1 MAGPWEQFQSTEQG
15 PWSQFA
21 AVPPPSPEKQSAF
34 RQIAD
39 VPLGIAK
46 GAVQGVR
53 MIADAFGAGSDTSK
67 TIKSAETYLADLMS
81 AQAKNDQQEISR
93 IMKDAEDKGVLD
105 QVKAGIKAFTV
116 APIDTLS
123 SALGTAAPVIAGALG
138 AKVLGAGALL
148 TTGVSALTGAGM
160 GAGTIKGSI
169 YEETKKTLKEAGAS
183 EQDAE
188 ARAQLAQQYNGKNL
202 DQILLGTVLGGAAA
216 VGPLE
221 KGGAAI
227 LARRILGKTGTE
239 ATETVAGQAAK
250 GAVRRRLEAGALE
263 AVPEAVQAGQEQVAQ
278 NIALQ
283 REGFDVPTFRGAA
296 GAMTL
301 EALAGAGLGATVG
314 GGKPAV
320 APEVPPAP
328 PVAPPPVAPPPAA
341 PEAEAPVAAPPV
353 PPAGPTPEELARI
366 QDEHETAIIEGL
378 IAQDVE
384 MARAKQLAEQR
395 AQEQSEAE
403 FLESGIKET
412 DRRVREGRI
421 FARVQDLIDRNIPFA
436 STAINDINQ
445 KFGVINEAPLT
456 EEERARVENIMGMV
470 STFTNFVN
478 LPVLAPKPMDPFAE
492 NQQMEALIRER
503 TERGQAQPIRTAPA
517 APSPSVQET
526 PVSQGVGEGP
536 AVRPPSGVK
545 PSVAEDSELVTPAPA
560 VEAAA
565 PVVEEPSVEAP
576 APKVG
581 DLVKL
586 TVPGVGGPIGRA
598 GKIERLLPN
607 GDVEIR
613 TQQGEIVSKSPE
625 QVTVVTPAPA
635 DTKAKAPTV
644 EAAAPVVEESAVPA
658 APAPNVEIAAPKE
671 NYTSIPTGLVA
682 NGYTRLERSNP
693 RRFKEFGTWEKDG
706 VRISVSSN
714 VLMPERGAVTKYAAD
729 EGEIT
734 LEALLVD
741 PDQRQKGK
749 AREALNLVTNLADDL
764 GVELYLEPVQLE
776 KGAGMNADQ
785 LRNFYASAGFE
796 PTDKSGKVMVRKPR
810 KSEDV
815 SQTAPAAPTV
825 EAAAPKAEA
834 PPTLDTT
841 GITKAAGRHPQVQAA
856 AKLLQEKKMSREEF
870 EKYVDAYKPIE
881 TIKAETLYPPS
892 SVESMVKAIRG
903 EENKKKINI
912 PIADGIRV
920 GLRMDLPAR
929 DQGVPVVSIH
939 EGKPN
944 DDPKT
949 GKPYKSSGKVIGYGS
964 TGYIKDVFFAPRDQE
979 KSLVMGIEPVKNP
992 LQTAEGTW
1000 VNLSPEE
1007 TYTRVKELMKDPAWK
1022 QVGFDPARHGYFYDR
1037 KTREPVVS
1045 ASEMYQVGQFLLAK
1059 DVEYAPKENYLYSVE
1074 PTVKSDRLPSY
1085 KRGVENLRKRWEKGD
1100 LTSDEFAARVDIL
1113 AKQVEMAE
1121 LAKEKS
1127 SRERGADF
1135 LRQRLLEAK
1144 RRGELSPEAVDFAE
1158 WFILQNPALV
1168 DDLGISIRTPKE
1180 DGVGGMYSSYGRVM
1194 YLMKER
1200 GSDQTVVH
1208 EILHH
1213 LERMMP
1219 KEVQSAIRK
1228 TWIKSLMEAQ
1238 KNAKTDAEKQFFKNL
1253 TDFHFGF
1260 GSRSLMKSA
1269 IDAIK
1274 NGDVS
1279 KDLYQYTSPSEFWA
1293 ENGSEIMRGRFDV
1306 KGSVLGRLK
1315 QWLSELKE
1323 KARSLFG
1330 LENKA
1335 AIIRSLDSLSKG
1347 DGKFVS
1353 KTLLDEGT
1361 EPKLSV
1367 TQQGTP
1373 GEQAISIVNQ
1383 MKMGIPPAKPTFG
1396 QQTIAILKGEQ
1407 QLPTLDLKTAKEVAM
1422 KFSDTFEKNIFSA
1435 DAAFENAVRR
1445 GVREAVKDNDKV
1457 IGLVLQAGQSQT
1469 VNIDNVVSRGIIEGA
1484 SEYNEDMQKWQSV
1497 QKKENLKAQTAKLE
1511 EISKKYNLPLDEVK
1525 SVAHAYLVTKRLPGI
1540 LERNAKF
1547 TAEIDAEQK
1556 TAKPDRKKIEELKA
1570 LLVYV
1575 SPTQQAQMEP
1585 GQSLVKLIPEL
1596 EQVSDIWQGMRKN
1609 TIKTMV
1615 EGGLWSEE
1623 YAESMLDNIDYVPYF
1638 RVEQL
1643 EEDAGPL
1650 EFVRGLQV
1658 KSKEHRLKGSD
1669 SPVNDVFDNQVRW
1682 MQYAMSRTMRAHK
1695 ARQMI
1700 DVAKDIDIGGRKM
1713 AVKVTEQERGMNI
1726 VRIYRDGKQ
1735 EMWDVADPNFID
1747 AFAAIQNVSIPMFK
1761 WAAKAAEILRNTVV
1775 LYPLFSVAQ
1784 VPQDSFAAMFT
1795 SGLKP
1800 QHALKIPY
1808 LAVQEFIKT
1817 ISKTS
1822 ATHNELKKF
1831 GVVGAR
1837 DFSAD
1842 VMRKDAEIEAG
1853 LKQPK
1858 GVWGKTKEILEHV
1871 AMAGDN
1877 AVRQATYIASKQQG
1891 LSEKEALEKAF
1902 EIFNVR
1908 RRGTSKALNLAGQ
1921 TIPFFYAYL
1930 AAQRVAYRTIT
1941 GVGTSPTE
1949 RKAALTTLAAT
1960 SASVMVLS
1968 MIYAMMVG
1976 DDEDYADTPAAVRDR
1991 TLTIP
1996 GTGGVRIPL
2005 RPDFFLF
2012 PKIIAEHTYQL
2023 ITDKGYEDGAKFR
2036 TSMFDA
2042 LVNATLSP
2050 TPIPQIVKP
2059 ILEVAINYDFF
2070 QGKPLIGTFEKN
2082 KDLERQFRDT
2092 TSELAKLFGKTGMVS
2107 PIAVDHLI
2115 RGMLGSFGGLMLY
2128 GTNMF
2133 LHSDPDVPRPE
2144 MSANEMLA
2152 ALPGTAGFLKRPQ
2165 ESALK
2170 NDFFVL
2176 RDEVEKAANTF
2187 NDIKT
2192 RSPEGIQ
2199 AFLEDEKN
2207 AIRLGMAKGVDKI
2220 NRHLSDIRRRMTIIT
2235 NMPESQMPADEKAE
2249 NIRELRELEREI
2261 LRSVNVKELREM
2273 AKI

>member
-1 MAGPWEQFQSTEQG
+1 MPTLSEILRDPNYINANEATKRAIFERHAPLDQNYTGANEAT
-15 PWSQFA
+15 QFA
-21 AVPPPSPEKQSAF
+21 IRQRFGVEGFGAPVASPPPEKQSAF

-81 AQAKNDQQEISR
+81 AQAKNDQQEIAR

-169 YEETKKTLKEAGAS
+169 YEETKNALKEAGAS

-188 ARAQLAQQYNGKNL
+188 ARAKLAQEYGGKNL

-227 LARRILGKTGTE
+227 LARRILGKTGAE
-239 ATETVAGQAAK
+239 STETVAGQAAK

-263 AVPEAVQAGQEQVAQ
+263 AVPEAIQAGQEQVAT

-283 REGFDVPTFRGAA
+283 REGFDVPTFRGAVSSA
-296 GAMTL
+296 TL
-301 EALAGAGLGATVG
+301 EGLAGAGLGATVG

-320 APEVPPAP
+320 APEVPPAVP
-328 PVAPPPVAPPPAA
+328 PVSPPPAA
-341 PEAEAPVAAPPV
+341 EVPPVTPESEAPPVAEVPAAPTSVTPEFLTELGIKPTAAVAKRIKGKSFDDPAVATELETYANKYATEESKPKILEFVQSLKPPVEAPVETPVTPVAETPVTPTVETPVAAAPPV
-353 PPAGPTPEELARI
+353 QPAVTTTAPSAPETPPPMATPEGTKFTF
-366 QDEHETAIIEGL
+366 ETAKGSQYFVFEDGTTQRNKAPRPEHPSDQGVKERTARTIYVDGDASRLSAAGVTGMEGARVIIDDDGTASLVWKNPQTGALGSSAVSSKIKFYTEPAVG
-378 IAQDVE
+378 
-384 MARAKQLAEQR
+384 R
-395 AQEQSEAE
+395 SP
-403 FLESGIKET
+403 LELWSRTEVAG
-412 DRRVREGRI
+412 REGY
-421 FARVQDLIDRNIPFA
+421 
-436 STAINDINQ
+436 S
-445 KFGVINEAPLT
+445 
-456 EEERARVENIMGMV
+456 GMHAGNKIV
-470 STFTNFVN
+470 K
-478 LPVLAPKPMDPFAE
+478 LAPIETKAPAVETKPSVAAPA
-492 NQQMEALIRER
+492 
-503 TERGQAQPIRTAPA
+503 TPAPA
-517 APSPSVQET
+517 AP
-526 PVSQGVGEGP
+526 
-536 AVRPPSGVK
+536 K
-545 PSVAEDSELVTPAPA
+545 AEA
-560 VEAAA
+560 
-565 PVVEEPSVEAP
+565 
-576 APKVG
+576 
-581 DLVKL
+581 
-586 TVPGVGGPIGRA
+586 
-598 GKIERLLPN
+598 
-607 GDVEIR
+607 
-613 TQQGEIVSKSPE
+613 
-625 QVTVVTPAPA
+625 
-635 DTKAKAPTV
+635 
-644 EAAAPVVEESAVPA
+644 PA
-658 APAPNVEIAAPKE
+658 APAVK
-671 NYTSIPTGLVA
+671 
-682 NGYTRLERSNP
+682 
-693 RRFKEFGTWEKDG
+693 
-706 VRISVSSN
+706 
-714 VLMPERGAVTKYAAD
+714 
-729 EGEIT
+729 
-734 LEALLVD
+734 
-741 PDQRQKGK
+741 
-749 AREALNLVTNLADDL
+749 
-764 GVELYLEPVQLE
+764 
-776 KGAGMNADQ
+776 
-785 LRNFYASAGFE
+785 
-796 PTDKSGKVMVRKPR
+796 
-810 KSEDV
+810 
-815 SQTAPAAPTV
+815 
-825 EAAAPKAEA
+825 AAAPKAEA
-834 PPTLDTT
+834 PAAPEIAPLQEAYNKAKSALDAI
-841 GITKAAGRHPQVQAA
+841 GPEPAKPSPENRYFGSKGREGAAPELVRAYDEKVKAYNSWRRKYSKLKKEEVEASNVLFRAKQAQERKSLGGERAQVQAFEQTLRNLLNKFGLKDVGLKILDGMTDSGSYA
-856 AKLLQEKKMSREEF
+856 AQIIRIAADAANPVRTLRHEAIHALRELGFFTDAQWKSLSKMAKDKWIDQYLKQRNVDGKPLKAGEESRYDAYMREYNGDMEKITEEAVSDAFADFDATKPPAGMLQALLKRMKDLFQSIKSALTKVESPEQIFGKVEKGELKEGAREAKGEAKSLRDRATANFRRWFGDSKVVDEKGEPLVMYHGTGADIDAFRGRGRFYFAEKPEYAASFAGKYLDEYRRPNIMPVYLSVQNPLDLTSLGGEFVSTDDIVSALKSAGANKTAQAVKDRQF
-870 EKYVDAYKPIE
+870 EKYGRK
-881 TIKAETLYPPS
+881 
-892 SVESMVKAIRG
+892 
-903 EENKKKINI
+903 
-912 PIADGIRV
+912 
-920 GLRMDLPAR
+920 
-929 DQGVPVVSIH
+929 QGVNVWELWH
-939 EGKPN
+939 ESPIREAVK
-944 DDPKT
+944 DD
-949 GKPYKSSGKVIGYGS
+949 
-964 TGYIKDVFFAPRDQE
+964 
-979 KSLVMGIEPVKNP
+979 
-992 LQTAEGTW
+992 
-1000 VNLSPEE
+1000 
-1007 TYTRVKELMKDPAWK
+1007 
-1022 QVGFDPARHGYFYDR
+1022 GFDGVIQIEQA
-1037 KTREPVVS
+1037 
-1045 ASEMYQVGQFLLAK
+1045 AK
-1059 DVEYAPKENYLYSVE
+1059 DESSMHESRVVMVFN
-1074 PTVKSDRLPSY
+1074 PTQ
-1085 KRGVENLRKRWEKGD
+1085 
-1100 LTSDEFAARVDIL
+1100 I
-1113 AKQVEMAE
+1113 
-1121 LAKEKS
+1121 
-1127 SRERGADF
+1127 
-1135 LRQRLLEAK
+1135 
-1144 RRGELSPEAVDFAE
+1144 
-1158 WFILQNPALV
+1158 
-1168 DDLGISIRTPKE
+1168 
-1180 DGVGGMYSSYGRVM
+1180 
-1194 YLMKER
+1194 
-1200 GSDQTVVH
+1200 
-1208 EILHH
+1208 
-1213 LERMMP
+1213 
-1219 KEVQSAIRK
+1219 
-1228 TWIKSLMEAQ
+1228 
-1238 KNAKTDAEKQFFKNL
+1238 
-1253 TDFHFGF
+1253 
-1260 GSRSLMKSA
+1260 KSA
-1269 IDAIK
+1269 IGN
-1274 NGDVS
+1274 NGDYS
-1279 KDLYQYTSPSEFWA
+1279 LTNADIRKSI
-1293 ENGSEIMRGRFDV
+1293 GGR
-1306 KGSVLGRLK
+1306 
-1315 QWLSELKE
+1315 
-1323 KARSLFG
+1323 
-1330 LENKA
+1330 N
-1335 AIIRSLDSLSKG
+1335 
-1347 DGKFVS
+1347 
-1353 KTLLDEGT
+1353 
-1361 EPKLSV
+1361 
-1367 TQQGTP
+1367 P

-1497 QKKENLKAQTAKLE
+1497 QKEENLKAQTAKLE

-1615 EGGLWSEE
+1615 DGGLHTKE
-1623 YAESMLDNIDYVPYF
+1623 YAEALLDNIDYVPYY

-1650 EFVRGLQV
+1650 EFLRGLQV
-1658 KSKEHRLKGSD
+1658 KAKEHRLKGSD

-1817 ISKTS
+1817 IAKTS

-1976 DDEDYADTPAAVRDR
+1976 DDEDYAETPAAVRDR

-2012 PKIIAEHTYQL
+2012 PKIIAEHTYL
-2023 ITDKGYEDGAKFR
+2023 MLTDKGYQDGAKFR
-2036 TSMFDA
+2036 TSMKDA

-2059 ILEVAINYDFF
+2059 ALEVAINYDFF

-2092 TSELAKLFGKTGMVS
+2092 TSELAKLFGQTGMVS

-2115 RGMLGSFGGLMLY
+2115 RGMLGSFGGLVLF
-2128 GTNMF
+2128 GTNQF

-2176 RDEVEKAANTF
+2176 RDAVEKAANTF

-2192 RSPEGIQ
+2192 RSPEGIE